1 MRSATVTLTLF
12 LAGSFAA
19 LPCSA
24 QTGKPA
30 ARGGESA
37 VLVVVNGQNVTEA
50 DLQRML
56 QTRQVPAESREK
68 YRQPFLEEMI
78 DARLIRQ
85 FLASKKI
92 VADKKEVDRQVQ
104 QVMDLAAKRG
114 SDADKALRE
123 MGYTRES
130 LREEFSLPLAW
141 KRYFD
146 GAVTPAQTQ
155 KFFSTHRAEFD
166 GTQVRASQIVL
177 RVRSKEESDW
187 EAAEGEL
194 RRLRKEIIEGKT
206 SFEDAARSHSQAPSK
221 DRGGDLGFFPY
232 SGKMP
237 ATFSHHAFQVKVG
250 EISEPFRDTFGVHL
264 CQVVERKP
272 GDLSLE
278 DVREE
283 VLARQSQELWKET
296 VAEMRKT
303 AKIDWKSKS

>member
-1 MRSATVTLTLF
+1 MRLASVALMGTLTGL
-12 LAGSFAA
+12 LAA
-19 LPCSA
+19 LPCPA
-24 QTGKPA
+24 QTKKRA

-37 VLVVVNGQNVTEA
+37 VLVTVNGQNVTEA

-56 QTRQVPAESREK
+56 RSRQVPEESRDK
-68 YRQPFLEEMI
+68 YRPLFLEEMI

-92 VADKKEVDRQVQ
+92 AADRKELDRQVQ
-104 QVMDLAAKRG
+104 QILDLAAKRG
-114 SDADKALRE
+114 SDGEAALRE

-146 GAVTPAQTQ
+146 GTVTPAQTQ
-155 KFFSTHRAEFD
+155 AFFGAHRAQFD
-166 GTQVRASQIVL
+166 GTQVHARQIML
-177 RVRSKEESDW
+177 RVRSTDASDW
-187 EAAEGEL
+187 EGAEAEL
-194 RRLRKEIIEGKT
+194 GRLRKEIIDKKI
-206 SFEDAARSHSQAPSK
+206 SFEEAARTHSQAPSRE
-221 DRGGDLGFFPY
+221 RGGDLGFFPY

-237 ATFSHHAFQVKVG
+237 ATFSHHAFELKTG
-250 EISEPFRDTFGVHL
+250 EISQPFRDTFGVHL
-264 CQVVERKP
+264 CQVVERKK

-283 VLARQSQELWKET
+283 VLSRQSQDLWKET

-303 AKIDWKSKS
+303 AKIDRKSKP